1 MAITVYKNAKIYT
14 MDDAAPYIASGYL
27 TVSDGKI
34 TDIGCMSQYKRPE
47 GAAETDLHGMVV
59 LPGSIHSHSHFYG
72 QFIRGCYTLTE
83 PMANWQQILGRMW
96 WKVDKL
102 LDDEINYYNAM
113 MGLIEGVEMGT
124 TTYIDHQA
132 SPNHSLGS
140 LELIEKAVNE
150 VGARACLCYEVTD
163 RDGKERCENGIRENV
178 QFIKAHQGDRSALV
192 QGTFGLHASY
202 TLENDTLE
210 RCAAEAAALGVGFHI
225 HVAEDKADVYDSY
238 RRCDKHV
245 VNRLNDFGILGNK
258 TIAAHCVNVGPEQW
272 SIFKENGTMVA
283 HNPESNMNNA
293 VGIAPV
299 WQMLNDGVCVALGGD
314 GFVYDSFKELQI
326 AVVAQRAHAGDP
338 RVMGGDASER
348 LLYKNNF
355 KVASTF
361 FDNVGALKAGNAADF
376 IAVNYSAPTP
386 LDEHNLFSHLTSN
399 FSGNVDT
406 VVVNGKVLKKNG
418 ELTTVEKEAVFA
430 KCREHA
436 ERLWKMI

>member
-47 GAAETDLHGMVV
+47 GAVETDLHGMVV

-150 VGARACLCYEVTD
+150 VGARA
-163 RDGKERCENGIRENV
+163 
-178 QFIKAHQGDRSALV
+178 
-192 QGTFGLHASY
+192 
-202 TLENDTLE
+202 
-210 RCAAEAAALGVGFHI
+210 
-225 HVAEDKADVYDSY
+225 
-238 RRCDKHV
+238 
-245 VNRLNDFGILGNK
+245 
-258 TIAAHCVNVGPEQW
+258 
-272 SIFKENGTMVA
+272 
-283 HNPESNMNNA
+283 
-293 VGIAPV
+293 
-299 WQMLNDGVCVALGGD
+299 
-314 GFVYDSFKELQI
+314 
-326 AVVAQRAHAGDP
+326 
-338 RVMGGDASER
+338 
-348 LLYKNNF
+348 
-355 KVASTF
+355 
-361 FDNVGALKAGNAADF
+361 
-376 IAVNYSAPTP
+376 
-386 LDEHNLFSHLTSN
+386 
-399 FSGNVDT
+399 
-406 VVVNGKVLKKNG
+406 
-418 ELTTVEKEAVFA
+418 
-430 KCREHA
+430 
-436 ERLWKMI
+436 